1 MTKHYKDDETLQRR
15 QNIIKKRKHYKEDE
29 TLQR

>member
-15 QNIIKKRKHYKEDE
+15 QNITKKRKHYKEEE

>member
-1 MTKHYKDDETLQRR
+1 MKHYKEEETLQRR
-15 QNIIKKRKHYKEDE
+15 QNIRKKTKHYKDDK